1 MEPVVGRGVLSA
13 LRASVTSTPHPQ
25 SLATHAPARRGDLRL
40 LRHQPQM
47 YSFYHVPQ
55 HSRREKLR
63 FPQDD
68 EPPPVASILHEQ
80 SPLYP
85 ANSLAAFLPSV
96 SYPYGGDGHVAGG
109 ASVPIS
115 GNQIQNQGFSL
126 TLSSQSRPTQLGPF
140 TGYAAVLSRSR
151 FLEPARKLL
160 EEVCHV
166 EGQGVKGLNPE
177 VDPPTEWALPE
188 HGGKEGQQWRN
199 SRLLLSLLDE
209 VYRRYKHYYQQV
221 QTVITSFESV
231 AGLSTAAP
239 YALMALSAMSRN
251 FRYLKNS
258 ISHQFHQT
266 SKRLRDQGINGDNIS
281 NIGLLETSHHHHHHH
296 NQRSTCSPAAAFSQ
310 PHPHVWRPQ
319 RGLPERAVSVLRSWL
334 FEHFLHPYPTDVDKQ
349 NLAKQTGLT
358 RNQVSNWFI
367 NARVRLWKPMVE
379 DIYSLEMRQKNKM
392 SAVTEEQPQ
401 PPSSCMTNPA
411 DAQSLRG
418 GQDNRCSS
426 SRGIQGNNL
435 APMPNHIHESVLN
448 FVGHDMSNHDNVGVG
463 IGAGNGLA
471 NGVSLTLGLH
481 QNNGVC
487 FTEPIP
493 LTVPRR
499 FGLDECTETYMASA
513 FGAEQER
520 QLVKDVGGRL
530 LHDFVG

>member
-1 MEPVVGRGVLSA
+1 MTSLGGGGGVGGGQGEEQL
-13 LRASVTSTPHPQ
+13 Q
-25 SLATHAPARRGDLRL
+25 L
-40 LRHQPQM
+40 LRHQPQT
-47 YSFYHVPQ
+47 YSFHHVPQ

-63 FPQDD
+63 FPLDD
-68 EPPPVASILHEQ
+68 EPPPPAVASVLHEQ

-85 ANSLAAFLPSV
+85 ANSFAPFLPSV
-96 SYPYGGDGHVAGG
+96 SYPYQGDVHVAGS

-126 TLSSQSRPTQLGPF
+126 SLSSQSRPTQLGPF
-140 TGYAAVLSRSR
+140 TGYATVLSRSR

-160 EEVCHV
+160 DEVCRV
-166 EGQGVKGLNPE
+166 DGQGVKGFSTE
-177 VDPPTEWALPE
+177 VDPATDWALPE
-188 HGGKEGQQWRN
+188 HGGKEGREWRD

-239 YALMALSAMSRN
+239 YALMALIAMSKN

-281 NIGLLETSHHHHHHH
+281 NIGFLETSHHP
-296 NQRSTCSPAAAFSQ
+296 QRSTCSPAAAFSQ
-310 PHPHVWRPQ
+310 PHVWRPQ

-392 SAVTEEQPQ
+392 SAVTEGQPQ
-401 PPSSCMTNPA
+401 PPSSCMTNPV
-411 DAQSLRG
+411 DAQSLG

-426 SRGIQGNNL
+426 SRGIQDNNL
-435 APMPNHIHESVLN
+435 APMPHHIHESVLN

-463 IGAGNGLA
+463 VGNGSLA

-513 FGAEQER
+513 FGAEQDR